1 MTRLYL
7 IVGVI
12 AVSIAVVI
20 LLLVRGGGLPQET
33 PRPTAMTCRDFTQA
47 TVTIADHT
55 WQVALAQTPAQ
66 QARGL
71 MECTSLPANVGM
83 YFVYDEPQQVRFWM
97 KNMRLPI
104 DIIWIS
110 NNKVVDVLS
119 NIQPAQEN
127 GGERTI
133 YTSPAKIDGVLEIKA
148 GSSAANGI
156 VAGSRVSLKR

>member
-1 MTRLYL
+1 
-7 IVGVI
+7 
-12 AVSIAVVI
+12 
-20 LLLVRGGGLPQET
+20 
-33 PRPTAMTCRDFTQA
+33 
-47 TVTIADHT
+47 
-55 WQVALAQTPAQ
+55 
-66 QARGL
+66 
-71 MECTSLPANVGM
+71 MECTSLPADVGM

-156 VAGSRVSLKR
+156 IAGSEVTVRR